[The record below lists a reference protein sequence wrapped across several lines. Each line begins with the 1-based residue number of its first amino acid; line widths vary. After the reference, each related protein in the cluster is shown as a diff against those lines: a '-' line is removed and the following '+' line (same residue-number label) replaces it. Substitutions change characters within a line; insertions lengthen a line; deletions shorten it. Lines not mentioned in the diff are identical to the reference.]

1 MFWVYLLL
9 VFFSCNNILRR
20 LIWCVY
26 YCLHISLRHCK
37 YFKSNM
43 CPLFLV
49 FKLKKIHTMN
59 TTMTTTMNTT
69 ASTPTTINTLPMT
82 MSASTTS
89 TAASIGGKVLI
100 VLSIIQIVAFHIYE
114 MKKLSP

>member
-1 MFWVYLLL
+1 
-9 VFFSCNNILRR
+9 
-20 LIWCVY
+20 
-26 YCLHISLRHCK
+26 
-37 YFKSNM
+37 M

-59 TTMTTTMNTT
+59 TTVNNIPPNMVANTNTTMNTI
-69 ASTPTTINTLPMT
+69 PTT
-82 MSASTTS
+82 SA
-89 TAASIGGKVLI
+89 AASIGGKVLI